1 MDGLLA
7 TMTTPGEEA
16 LHAAS
21 LAHVLLAAFA
31 TAQRP
36 APGPGADSAEH
47 ARRLLDDGG
56 WDWPVPRLARAVGTS
71 PSTLSRAFRQR
82 YGRTLVQYRHE
93 VQITRMRVLYGDG
106 DRMTLQEA
114 AALAGFGSYSQFHRV
129 YTRLCGHPPREHARR
144 TYEGG
149 VTGGPGPDGR

>member
-31 TAQRP
+31 TTQRP
-36 APGPGADSAEH
+36 RPVRGSDCAEH

-56 WDWPVPRLARAVGTS
+56 WDWPVPRLA
-71 PSTLSRAFRQR
+71 
-82 YGRTLVQYRHE
+82 GRS
-93 VQITRMRVLYGDG
+93 
-106 DRMTLQEA
+106 A
-114 AALAGFGSYSQFHRV
+114 PA
-129 YTRLCGHPPREHARR
+129 PAR
-144 TYEGG
+144 
-149 VTGGPGPDGR
+149 